1 LSPAWRE
8 GFLFQSKEQISTP
21 KSINNKRRVSMK
33 KLLLLFII
41 LNLSLGFYYGKGQE
55 SKPSKE
61 EVEKIISSTFNEIE
75 ECKGEDF
82 YAFKTLEI
90 DESFIAAVEV
100 IIVGET
106 IGKAYFKLKKDNN
119 TWIIDEISED
129 KEKWIKFEEMIDEIS
144 RECRELKEEREFQK
158 EKSKNEEMRKQ
169 NPVMATIQD
178 FKQLGTAIEA
188 YMYDT
193 GKPPEADSI
202 EKLAE
207 ILMPYLNIRTCPTKD
222 MWGNPFIYKVEGD
235 KYWLA
240 SSGSDGKFDGF
251 NQTGQYDKDD
261 TKDIIFSDGT
271 FTYKP
276 KEER

>member
-1 LSPAWRE
+1 
-8 GFLFQSKEQISTP
+8 
-21 KSINNKRRVSMK
+21 MK

-55 SKPSKE
+55 KKLSME
-61 EVEKIISSTFNEIE
+61 EVEKIILRSFNEIE

-82 YAFKTLEI
+82 YAFKVLEI
-90 DESFIAAVEV
+90 DESFIAFVEAFLA
-100 IIVGET
+100 GEST
-106 IGKAYFKLKKDNN
+106 GKGYFKLKKDND

-129 KEKWIKFEEMIDEIS
+129 KEKWMKFVDITDSIS
-144 RECRELKEEREFQK
+144 RECRELKEEREYQEEKRK
-158 EKSKNEEMRKQ
+158 EEEMRKQ

-178 FKQLGTAIEA
+178 FKRIGMAIES
-188 YMYDT
+188 YMYDA
-193 GKPPEADSI
+193 GKPPEANSI
-202 EKLAE
+202 EELAE
-207 ILMPYLNIRTCPTKD
+207 ILMPHLTVRTCPTKD
-222 MWGNPFIYKVEGD
+222 MWGNPYIYKIEGD
-235 KYWLA
+235 TYWLA

-261 TKDIIFSDGT
+261 TKDIIWSNGA